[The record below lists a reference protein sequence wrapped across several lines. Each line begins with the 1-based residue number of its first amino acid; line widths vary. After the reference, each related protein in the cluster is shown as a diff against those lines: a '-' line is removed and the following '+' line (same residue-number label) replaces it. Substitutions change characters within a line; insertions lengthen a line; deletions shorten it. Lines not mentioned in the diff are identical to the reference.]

1 METRWQS
8 HQRTEE
14 WREDIVGPWMLRF
27 YVIQPAPSQWV
38 AVGLVA
44 TTQGYVFLT
53 GCGQSASDALSEL
66 RHRLLQRFSSD
77 VVRDQRVTLVG
88 CAA

>member
-1 METRWQS
+1 METRLQS

-14 WREDIVGPWMLRF
+14 WREDVVGPWTLRY
-27 YVIQPAPSQWV
+27 YVTQPAPSQWV

-53 GCGQSASDALSEL
+53 GCGRCASDALSEL
-66 RHRLLQRFSSD
+66 RHRLLQRLSSD
-77 VVRDQRVTLVG
+77 VVRDRGVTLVG